1 MDKIKLEI
9 YHDTNG
15 QSVKKAIA
23 NKWQFHDTMMGEQY
37 IDFTIKSEVPIPWAV
52 GDYCIFR
59 GETFTLNYI
68 PSVKQIAGTKERQDS
83 YVYENIK
90 FDSSSEEL
98 TRCLML
104 DVAPAGTDYDE
115 ILGTN
120 YTGSSQFQLY
130 CGETEVSGQVHTA
143 VCVLAEKIKSNL
155 DRLYTGYKEWTIE
168 INTANTHTED
178 KLISFD
184 NMTAAQALAEVKNT
198 FDINYSIR
206 GRTIKIGCALEDVTG
221 ENSFAFGYGK
231 GYPTPSSQGKA
242 LTQIMRSS
250 DSQQMIVTRLRV
262 LGSTKNLPYRYYN
275 KQYNLS
281 QSLFPTN
288 LQLPGT
294 FLPLGT
300 SADAADAN
308 GSTKWA
314 RNKARSS
321 SLRKVLGGT
330 NDAYID
336 KGDDATACAE
346 GIREASVRFDG
357 SGDTEEIYPTIE
369 GVTYG
374 ELRDAGIS
382 DMDNRT
388 GSSSFPNY
396 SDSDTIDKLLGV
408 GRMTNGTIVDDAN
421 VGDGVLDNGDGFAAS
436 SYPCRLAKNG
446 YPYNQFTNAGS
457 YYKGT
462 ERELFTVRSVG
473 AGSYAMAPT
482 YGKVYYFFHIEQSQ
496 SSADVGFL
504 LQVKKKVGS
513 TTSVL
518 GTYVSEFTH
527 KQGTDD
533 SAIELPSIPDAEN
546 MADAQIGSITVDE
559 NCDIVVTFTPI
570 IKNVTDSSLSLV
582 YRVGVPEGEDYEPKY
597 NWIDS
602 TNGSA
607 NEGTFHVFLKDMGF
621 ELSAVQNGEAAVLA
635 MKSGSCIGK
644 EFEISSVNTDVT
656 IDGKRGT
663 MITLKRATDNSL
675 NTYYPSTINPIAAGD
690 KFVLL
695 NINMPD
701 EFIAAA
707 EVRLLAA
714 ATEYLAKYCE
724 TIFTYKPSLDD
735 IYLQR
740 NYDNLKAQNREDE
753 SIFWRLY
760 AGLKFSFK
768 GIPNSENA
776 SLPSENVTIESVTIK
791 MGDGLTPK
799 VDLKLNDD
807 PSQKTIQKVLPS
819 SNKNSNEGQIGVSG
833 FSRERDHYIGTT
845 KTQRE
850 SKAQLLTGVS
860 GIQFSDAALG
870 EKGFEIQIINGKRYI
885 HTTLPFYSDES
896 IASGGIGAPG
906 SGGGGSGGS
915 GGGVTAL
922 SELSDVSVPNP
933 SQGQVLTFNR
943 VTNKWQGGTIQGDKY
958 MAVTVSQDSPS
969 NRWTIQ
975 HNMGKAPSV
984 TVVDSAGRQFFGDV
998 VYGMK
1003 DTDGFDEGGI
1013 PQPTGDPLKVLTVL
1027 FHSSFSGKAYLN

>member
-1 MDKIKLEI
+1 M
-9 YHDTNG
+9 
-15 QSVKKAIA
+15 
-23 NKWQFHDTMMGEQY
+23 
-37 IDFTIKSEVPIPWAV
+37 
-52 GDYCIFR
+52 
-59 GETFTLNYI
+59 
-68 PSVKQIAGTKERQDS
+68 
-83 YVYENIK
+83 
-90 FDSSSEEL
+90 
-98 TRCLML
+98 
-104 DVAPAGTDYDE
+104 
-115 ILGTN
+115 
-120 YTGSSQFQLY
+120 
-130 CGETEVSGQVHTA
+130 
-143 VCVLAEKIKSNL
+143 
-155 DRLYTGYKEWTIE
+155 
-168 INTANTHTED
+168 
-178 KLISFD
+178 
-184 NMTAAQALAEVKNT
+184 
-198 FDINYSIR
+198 
-206 GRTIKIGCALEDVTG
+206 
-221 ENSFAFGYGK
+221 
-231 GYPTPSSQGKA
+231 
-242 LTQIMRSS
+242 
-250 DSQQMIVTRLRV
+250 
-262 LGSTKNLPYRYYN
+262 
-275 KQYNLS
+275 
-281 QSLFPTN
+281 
-288 LQLPGT
+288 
-294 FLPLGT
+294 
-300 SADAADAN
+300 
-308 GSTKWA
+308 
-314 RNKARSS
+314 
-321 SLRKVLGGT
+321 
-330 NDAYID
+330 
-336 KGDDATACAE
+336 
-346 GIREASVRFDG
+346 
-357 SGDTEEIYPTIE
+357 
-369 GVTYG
+369 TYG

-513 TTSVL
+513 TTTVL

-597 NWIDS
+597 NWIDA

-776 SLPSENVTIESVTIK
+776 VLPSVKFSFKGIPNSEKAAPPSENVTIESVTIESVTIK

-870 EKGFEIQIINGKRYI
+870 EKGFEILTINGKRTI
-885 HTTLPFYSDES
+885 HTSLPFYSDS
-896 IASGGIGAPG
+896 WMASGGVNSN
-906 SGGGGSGGS
+906 SGGGG
-915 GGGVTAL
+915 GGGATSLEELDDVDIDGAESGDVLTYDGEKWVATQQSDSDKNYVHVQMQASTSWLVTHNLAKYP
-922 SELSDVSVPNP
+922 SVSVVDTENAHVF
-933 SQGQVLTFNR
+933 GN
-943 VTNKWQGGTIQGDKY
+943 VTYLNENQLRIDF
-958 MAVTVSQDSPS
+958 
-969 NRWTIQ
+969 
-975 HNMGKAPSV
+975 
-984 TVVDSAGRQFFGDV
+984 SAAFG
-998 VYGMK
+998 
-1003 DTDGFDEGGI
+1003 
-1013 PQPTGDPLKVLTVL
+1013 
-1027 FHSSFSGKAYLN
+1027 GKAYMN